1 MTEKLQKRYGLLTAV
16 TMVVGIV
23 IGSGVFFKAEK
34 ILNAT
39 NGSLSIGILAWM
51 VGGAIMLSCSY
62 VFSLLAARYVKV
74 NGIVDYAEAAL
85 GKTYGYLVGW
95 FMAVI
100 YYPILVM
107 VLAWLSARY
116 TAVFFGF
123 TDPIASAP
131 VYIIALIYMI
141 IAFAIN
147 AIAPIISGK
156 IQVTTTVIKL
166 IPLALIAVFGVVYG
180 LFTGQTV
187 ENFSAVTTNI
197 VTNSNPFLTS
207 VVATAFAYEGW
218 IIATS
223 INAELKDSKKN
234 LPRAL
239 VLGSLIVI
247 FVYIA
252 YFIGLAGA
260 MPTSEFMA
268 GGEGAVKIAFT
279 KLLGN
284 FGGSTLFIF
293 VVISCL
299 GTLNGLTLGN
309 TRGIYAIA
317 TRGMGPKPKLF
328 AQLDRESNMPVNSAI
343 FGVVMS
349 SIWLLVWYGNF
360 AEWWPLF
367 FDISELPIV
376 TMYGFYI
383 PIFIWMM
390 RSLKTLTVFQRII
403 MPLVA
408 LAGSVFMIYAAYLSH
423 GIAVWIYLGMF
434 ALILLLGLALKGK
447 SA

>member
-1 MTEKLQKRYGLLTAV
+1 
-16 TMVVGIV
+16 
-23 IGSGVFFKAEK
+23 
-34 ILNAT
+34 
-39 NGSLSIGILAWM
+39 
-51 VGGAIMLSCSY
+51 
-62 VFSLLAARYVKV
+62 
-74 NGIVDYAEAAL
+74 
-85 GKTYGYLVGW
+85 
-95 FMAVI
+95 
-100 YYPILVM
+100 
-107 VLAWLSARY
+107 
-116 TAVFFGF
+116 
-123 TDPIASAP
+123 
-131 VYIIALIYMI
+131 
-141 IAFAIN
+141 
-147 AIAPIISGK
+147 
-156 IQVTTTVIKL
+156 
-166 IPLALIAVFGVVYG
+166 
-180 LFTGQTV
+180 
-187 ENFSAVTTNI
+187 
-197 VTNSNPFLTS
+197 
-207 VVATAFAYEGW
+207 
-218 IIATS
+218 
-223 INAELKDSKKN
+223 
-234 LPRAL
+234 
-239 VLGSLIVI
+239 
-247 FVYIA
+247 
-252 YFIGLAGA
+252 
-260 MPTSEFMA
+260 
-268 GGEGAVKIAFT
+268 
-279 KLLGN
+279 
-284 FGGSTLFIF
+284 TLFIF

>member
-116 TAVFFGF
+116 TAVFLGF